1 MKVAPGQDDA
11 YVQVEQELW
20 KPVHQERVNA
30 GTILGWYLYGVGS
43 PTGTEVHHNYVT
55 VTIYGSFEAME
66 NSYPEGVWEKA
77 HPGVNMAEVNERT
90 MNARD
95 LVRGEVWQLLDQMPE
110 APLATP
116 APILEVDYM
125 KVPTGGGAQYLEV
138 EQLWKN
144 IHQVRINEGKMA
156 NWGLY
161 SRVFP
166 GGSDYPYD
174 YATANGYGAFK
185 DLNDFD
191 LEDLMKKAGLVMSLD
206 EIGGRTEEAR
216 DLVRAE
222 VLYLIDH
229 VQAGM

>member
-1 MKVAPGQDDA
+1 
-11 YVQVEQELW
+11 
-20 KPVHQERVNA
+20 
-30 GTILGWYLYGVGS
+30 
-43 PTGTEVHHNYVT
+43 
-55 VTIYGSFEAME
+55 
-66 NSYPEGVWEKA
+66 
-77 HPGVNMAEVNERT
+77 
-90 MNARD
+90 
-95 LVRGEVWQLLDQMPE
+95 
-110 APLATP
+110 
-116 APILEVDYM
+116 M

-166 GGSDYPYD
+166 GGSDYPYS

-206 EIGGRTEEAR
+206 EIGDRTEEAR

-222 VLYLIDH
+222 VWFLIDH
-229 VQAGM
+229 VRAEM